1 MRAAIVDRF
10 EALGDIA
17 IRDVPKPLVKSGH
30 VLIAVKAAGA
40 GYVDALGALGRYQV
54 KQPLPFVPGGE
65 YAGVITEVG
74 EDVTGLAQGDRVMA
88 GGFAGGYAE
97 FALAPAGA
105 VLPMP
110 DVMDFITAA
119 GFRTNYATALHAL
132 QDRAAIKPGETL
144 LVLGAAGGTGIA
156 AIQVGKLLGARIIAA
171 ASTPEKRSAALV
183 AGADEVV
190 DYTDPQWRDAL
201 KALTQNKGIDV
212 VFDPVGGATME
223 AAFRS
228 LAWKGRHLV
237 IGFAGGPI
245 PALPINLALLKGA
258 SLVGVDIARFGNLHE
273 PAKAKDNMGQLLAWF
288 AKGRLKPAAP
298 QVLPLAAAAAALTAI
313 VERRAIGKIVL
324 TLEG

>member
-144 LVLGAAGGTGIA
+144 LVLGAAA
-156 AIQVGKLLGARIIAA
+156 AP
-171 ASTPEKRSAALV
+171 ASRRFRSASCWEPESSPPPRRPRNAPRRWSR
-183 AGADEVV
+183 AR
-190 DYTDPQWRDAL
+190 TRSWTIPIR
-201 KALTQNKGIDV
+201 N
-212 VFDPVGGATME
+212 GAT
-223 AAFRS
+223 R
-228 LAWKGRHLV
+228 
-237 IGFAGGPI
+237 
-245 PALPINLALLKGA
+245 
-258 SLVGVDIARFGNLHE
+258 
-273 PAKAKDNMGQLLAWF
+273 
-288 AKGRLKPAAP
+288 
-298 QVLPLAAAAAALTAI
+298 
-313 VERRAIGKIVL
+313 
-324 TLEG
+324 